1 MKSAQAETT
10 ASGAGSLS
18 CMFGP
23 ARHPARTVMKQQPCD
38 TKRFQVT
45 VSNNNTP
52 SASEAGSWNNHY
64 RPKHHM
70 MYGFVCVCVF
80 SCSVCVCVCGFVCLF
95 VRLRACV
102 QHNLW
107 VWCACL
113 CVCLFGVQ
121 HYMYGFPMC
130 VYVFVWL
137 FVRVFA
143 CLCACVQPYVW
154 ISCKCLCVRVLFVR
168 VCVCVCVFVCNIM
181 YGFSMSVYVL

>member
-1 MKSAQAETT
+1 MLKKRKAVTWASPKELCHGPEIQPQCVMCKSKKAAIDLF
-10 ASGAGSLS
+10 SWLSLN
-18 CMFGP
+18 P
-23 ARHPARTVMKQQPCD
+23 QPLAANLPTVCVCVRVCLFVCVFYVQHD
-38 TKRFQVT
+38 VRFC
-45 VSNNNTP
+45 
-52 SASEAGSWNNHY
+52 
-64 RPKHHM
+64 
-70 MYGFVCVCVF
+70 VCVCVF
-80 SCSVCVCVCGFVCLF
+80 VFVFVCVCVCGFVCLF

-143 CLCACVQPYVW
+143 CLCAT
-154 ISCKCLCVRVLFVR
+154 LCMDF
-168 VCVCVCVFVCNIM
+168 M
-181 YGFSMSVYVL
+181 